1 MSSFL
6 HSQNQKYS
14 APLLVEFKLEKYFYV
29 TMTGFLCLCSS
40 FLRAKFPQE
49 VYCTI
54 EFWGDTHKSSVCLK
68 SINLLLNH

>member
-14 APLLVEFKLEKYFYV
+14 APLLVEFKLKKYFYV
-29 TMTGFLCLCSS
+29 TMTGFLSLCLS
-40 FLRAKFPQE
+40 FLRAKDPQE

-54 EFWGDTHKSSVCLK
+54 EFWGDTHKRSVCLK
-68 SINLLLNH
+68 SINGLMNH